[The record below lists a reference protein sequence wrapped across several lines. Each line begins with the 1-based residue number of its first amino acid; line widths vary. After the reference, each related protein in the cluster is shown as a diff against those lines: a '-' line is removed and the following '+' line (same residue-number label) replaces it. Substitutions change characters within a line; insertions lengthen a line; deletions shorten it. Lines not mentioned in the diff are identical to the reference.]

1 MIYTIITSIILTY
14 FTNKYLSYVRKEA
27 NKITYNIPIIY
38 FLIITLSI
46 CIYLKYGLTIE
57 SIRYIFLIPFL
68 VGISIIDY
76 QTTYIYDITIVSG
89 IIIQGVILISSIKI
103 EKDFKS
109 HISALFVGLI
119 FSYILAK
126 LTKSLGEGDIG
137 LFALCSFTL
146 GHDYSIYMIFLS
158 FMIAFIYCIYII
170 FTKNK
175 SIKDSIPFAPF
186 ISLATML
193 IMLTENYILT
203 SYFDIMYNV
212 L

>member
-14 FTNKYLSYVRKEA
+14 LVNKYLGYISKET
-27 NKITYNIPIIY
+27 NKITYNTNIIY
-38 FLIITLSI
+38 FIIIALSI

-89 IIIQGVILISSIKI
+89 IIIQGIILISSINL

-109 HISALFVGLI
+109 HIIALFIGII

-146 GHDYSIYMIFLS
+146 GHNYSMYMIFLS

-170 FTKNK
+170 LRKNK

>member
-14 FTNKYLSYVRKEA
+14 FVNKYLDYISKET
-27 NKITYNIPIIY
+27 NKITYNTNILYFII
-38 FLIITLSI
+38 IALSI

-89 IIIQGVILISSIKI
+89 IIIQGVILISSINL

-109 HISALFVGLI
+109 HIIALFIGII

-126 LTKSLGEGDIG
+126 LTRSLGEGDIG

-146 GHDYSIYMIFLS
+146 GHDYSVYMIFLS

-170 FTKNK
+170 LRKNK

-186 ISLATML
+186 ISLSTIL
-193 IMLTENYILT
+193 IMLTENYILI